1 MTEILFHRHTPWRAE
16 VRCSTNIYAELF
28 RRDGFDVSYM
38 QGMVHAGNV
47 IARRGQWRSWLRGPR
62 LDSGAWV
69 FTPLSLIPYAA
80 RWPFNTVA
88 AAHCSYHSCV
98 PGVRA
103 LMRRGQRGQPD
114 VIWSANPGS
123 IALRRAFPQARFVFQ
138 VVDFYPAFSGEA
150 VREVERADYRGA
162 DHIFVIGST
171 LKKYIV
177 DEHGIEPAK
186 VTVLGQ
192 GVFLDDYAS
201 TPPPP
206 VDIAHLPRPL
216 GIWVGVLDKGDPE
229 LFGAAARALQARGG
243 SLVLI
248 GPQAPWSL
256 RLSLECPNVHTLGP
270 RSSDRVP
277 AYLLNA
283 DVGLMLYERRRQSV
297 YRGQN
302 PLKLYELAAAG
313 LGIVSTP
320 HDEYEHVRPPAI
332 IVDSA
337 DDVHAAIGDALDRRD
352 ELRRAAREFAA
363 SHSWGVAF
371 ERAKQ
376 RIQHLL
382 DAAPVREAVGV
393 AT

>member
-1 MTEILFHRHTPWRAE
+1 MTQILFHRHTPWHAE

-38 QGMVHAGNV
+38 QGLVHPGNV
-47 IARRGQWRSWLRGPR
+47 ITRRGQWRSWLRGPR
-62 LDSGAWV
+62 LDRGAWV
-69 FTPLSLIPYAA
+69 FTPLSLVPYAA

-98 PGVRA
+98 PSVRA
-103 LMRRGQRGQPD
+103 LMRRGHRGRPD

-123 IALRRAFPQARFVFQ
+123 IALRRAFPDARFVFQ

-171 LKKYIV
+171 LKEYIV
-177 DEHGIEPAK
+177 GEHGIDPAK

-201 TPPPP
+201 TPVPPA
-206 VDIAHLPRPL
+206 DIAHLPRPL

-229 LFGAAARALQARGG
+229 LFAEAARSLQARGG

-256 RLSLECPNVHTLGP
+256 RLSLERSNVHTLGP
-270 RSSDRVP
+270 RSSDCVP
-277 AYLLNA
+277 AYLMNA

-320 HDEYEHVRPPAI
+320 HDEYEYVRPPAI
-332 IVDSA
+332 IVRCAQDVQSA
-337 DDVHAAIGDALDRRD
+337 VDDALARRVD
-352 ELRRAAREFAA
+352 LRRRALEFAA
-363 SHSWGVAF
+363 SHSWGAAF
-371 ERAKQ
+371 ERAKH
-376 RIQHLL
+376 RIQALL
-382 DAAPVREAVGV
+382 DAGPVREAAGV
-393 AT
+393 VA